1 MIVPERYAVA
11 GREPQRVVEP
21 NDAAEVA
28 LALADSAARGEAV
41 VAFGGGTLQ
50 GIGNAPA
57 RYDVAL
63 STRRLQAVRAYDHRD
78 LTIGVDAGITVAAFS
93 RTLAEYGQ
101 FVPLDVPEP
110 ERATIGGA
118 LASGWLGPRRA
129 AYGRPRDLLIG
140 STAALVDGTLASA
153 GGMVVKNVTGYDVG
167 KLYVGSLGTL
177 GVIVR
182 ANFKTLPKPA
192 ARRFASAPLS
202 EDARDRAVAALS
214 GLTIEPVAALT
225 IDGFGGPPRIV
236 VLFEGSEATV
246 ERATRDLRSALGRT
260 GVAETTLVD
269 GDAAENAF
277 ARVVAGYTEVVG
289 ERTITYREPGL
300 PGTAW
305 ERAQRVRELGA
316 EVIADLRTGDVIA
329 RFSRQHARTVLPRA
343 TIIAGAAS
351 LRADLDAWSEPPTT
365 IATMRALKRR
375 FDPDGV
381 LAPGRFIGGI

>member
-351 LRADLDAWSEPPTT
+351 LRADLDAWGEPPTT